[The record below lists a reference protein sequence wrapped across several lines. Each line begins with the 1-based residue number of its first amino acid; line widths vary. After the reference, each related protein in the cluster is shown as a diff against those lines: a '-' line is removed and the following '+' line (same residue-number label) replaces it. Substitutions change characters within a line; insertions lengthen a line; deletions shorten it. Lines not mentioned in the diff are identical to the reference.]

1 MLRILLFVMLCGSFL
16 LGGCSI
22 NIRAGHRPDVDLLE
36 KKLRLKEST
45 SADVIL
51 ALGQPFGKGRL
62 MFPIDPKPR
71 TLWSYYYE
79 EADMNDARRLF
90 LFVFFDRD
98 RYDGYMWVSSL
109 SKTSPPGRPSP
120 GSSP

>member
-1 MLRILLFVMLCGSFL
+1 MLRIFLFVMLCASLL

-90 LFVFFDRD
+90 LFVFFDQD

-109 SKTSPPGRPSP
+109 QKTSPAGRPSP